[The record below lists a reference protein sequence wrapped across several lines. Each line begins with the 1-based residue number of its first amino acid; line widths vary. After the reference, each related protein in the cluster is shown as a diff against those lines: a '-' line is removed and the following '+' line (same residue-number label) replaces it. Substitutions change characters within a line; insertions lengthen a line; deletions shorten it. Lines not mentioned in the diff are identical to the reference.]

1 MDVPPELS
9 EAAARILE
17 RAPSLAQ
24 AQIDY
29 LSDIIRLRSYT
40 GEEEPAVMR
49 TLAEMESGGFDDV
62 RHSSAGDALGR
73 VGSGQHH
80 LLYDAHLDHNEVA
93 DESDW
98 LYPPL
103 EPTIADGKGVKH
115 SWREDLCGKL
125 ISLQNKDG
133 SWVNTADRWYEGNPA
148 LVTAYA
154 VLALQTALE

>member
-1 MDVPPELS
+1 MSSPAMDVPPELA
-9 EAAARILE
+9 EAATRITE
-17 RAPSLAQ
+17 RAPALAQ

-49 TLAEMESGGFDDV
+49 TLAEMEAGGFDDV

-73 VGSGQHH
+73 VGSGQYH

-98 LYPPL
+98 LYPP
-103 EPTIADGKGVKH
+103 E
-115 SWREDLCGKL
+115 
-125 ISLQNKDG
+125 
-133 SWVNTADRWYEGNPA
+133 
-148 LVTAYA
+148 
-154 VLALQTALE
+154 